1 MTERGIPM
9 LKDITLGQFFP
20 GNSLLHRAD
29 PRMKIILAVMY
40 IVFLFL
46 AKSTAAY
53 MFAVVFTVIL
63 ILISRIK
70 LSVIIKGLKPLL
82 FIMIFTAF
90 FNIFWTKGESK
101 PLFEYAF
108 ITVYKEGLWF
118 AAVMILRVACI
129 LTGSS
134 VILTYTT
141 SPIALTDGIERLFS
155 PLKKLRLPV
164 HEFAMMMTIA
174 LRFIPTLIEETDK
187 IMNAQK
193 ARGADFNSGGL
204 IKRAKALLPVLIPL
218 FASSFRRAGELATA
232 MECRCYRGD
241 NGRTRMT
248 QLKYGLPDLIMLMI
262 MVAFGAGIIL
272 LNIYLKSFLSI

>member
-1 MTERGIPM
+1 M

-20 GNSLLHRAD
+20 GNSILHRAD
-29 PRMKIILAVMY
+29 PRMKIILTVMY
-40 IVFLFL
+40 IVFLFV
-46 AKSTAAY
+46 AYDSAAY
-53 MFAVVFTVIL
+53 LFAVLFTVVL

-70 LSVIIKGLKPLL
+70 FVVILKGLKPLI
-82 FIMIFTAF
+82 FIMLFTAF
-90 FNIFWTKGESK
+90 FNIFWTKGDGS
-101 PLFEYAF
+101 PLFEYGM
-108 ITVYKEGLWF
+108 IKIYQEGLWY
-118 AAVMILRVACI
+118 AAVMIIRVACI
-129 LTGSS
+129 LTGTS

-141 SPIALTDGIERLFS
+141 SPIALTDGLERLLS
-155 PLKKLRLPV
+155 PLKKLHLPV

-193 ARGADFNSGGL
+193 ARGADFNSGGI

-248 QLKYGLPDLIMLMI
+248 KLRFGWIDLAVLVIMI
-262 MVAFGAGIIL
+262 AFGCGVIFCNEVL
-272 LNIYLKSFLSI
+272 GDFLYFGMNG